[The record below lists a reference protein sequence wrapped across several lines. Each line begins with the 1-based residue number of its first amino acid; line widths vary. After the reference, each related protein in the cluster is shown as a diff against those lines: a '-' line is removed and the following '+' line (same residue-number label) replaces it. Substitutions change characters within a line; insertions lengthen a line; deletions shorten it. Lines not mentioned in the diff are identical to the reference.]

1 MVKKPATKKTEAK
14 KPLTMHRL
22 LGALSYWGTAARMV
36 LMAVLLGCAYLL
48 NISVQTTWQAVDI
61 ETMLLIYGLG
71 TIIVLDAGYVMAARA
86 LKLNAVFDRWVVM
99 VSDLLIAAFFVVPS
113 LFLVDV
119 HATKLRILSLIFAL
133 LIVSIRILLGF
144 VLAKRK

>member
-1 MVKKPATKKTEAK
+1 MVKSPTKKKQPE
-14 KPLTMHRL
+14 PLSVHGL
-22 LGALSYWGTAARMV
+22 LGSLSYWGTAARMV
-36 LMAVLLGCAYLL
+36 LMVVLLGCAYLL
-48 NISVQTTWQAVDI
+48 NISVQTTWQAVDM

-71 TIIVLDAGYVMAARA
+71 TIVVLDTGYVMAARA
-86 LKLNAVFDRWVVM
+86 LKLNAVFDRWAVM
-99 VSDLLIAAFFVVPS
+99 LSDLLVAAFFVVPS

-144 VLAKRK
+144 ILTKRK

>member
-1 MVKKPATKKTEAK
+1 MAKKPAAKKQL
-14 KPLTMHRL
+14 KPLTVHGL
-22 LGALSYWGTAARMV
+22 LGSLSYWGTAARMV

-48 NISVQTTWQAVDI
+48 NISVQTTWQAVDL
-61 ETMLLIYGLG
+61 ETMMLIYGLG
-71 TIIVLDAGYVMAARA
+71 TIVVLDAGYVMAARA

-99 VSDLLIAAFFVVPS
+99 MSGLLIAAFFVIPS

-119 HATKLRILSLIFAL
+119 NALRLRVLSLIFAL

-144 VLAKRK
+144 ILAKRK